1 MAALTTTEASIE
13 ERSLSIVKAAYRVMS
28 RRGVHRVPLT
38 EVADEAGVSKG
49 LVLYHYGSKDALV
62 LAALEWVLRGTATR
76 LRAAVEESVDAV
88 DAIRAVVAA
97 VWRNPQAN
105 RDFFRF
111 YLDGVEHQTRVDGFD
126 SLGATATEIIE
137 GHYAEIL
144 GEAMLVSSIPATDPS
159 EAAATMRA
167 IVEGFFLQW
176 LQRADWEDS
185 HAEYRQRC
193 TTAVLATVGAPR

>member
-1 MAALTTTEASIE
+1 MAVLTTTEASVE
-13 ERSLSIVKAAYRVMS
+13 ERSLTIVKAAYRVMS
-28 RRGVHRVPLT
+28 RRGVHRVPLS
-38 EVADEAGVSKG
+38 EVADEAEVSKG
-49 LVLYHYGSKDALV
+49 LVLYHFGSKDALV

-76 LRAAVEESVDAV
+76 LRAAVDASGDPV

-111 YLDGVEHQTRVDGFD
+111 YLDGVEYQTRADGFE
-126 SLGATATEIIE
+126 SLGATAAEIIE

-144 GEAMLVSSIPATDPS
+144 SAAMSTGSIPKGDPKD
-159 EAAATMRA
+159 AAATMRA

-176 LQRADWEDS
+176 LQRTDWEES
-185 HAEYRQRC
+185 HPEYRQRC
-193 TTAVLATVGAPR
+193 TTAVLATVGAAV